1 MLVIPSCARAKS
13 KDASD
18 VGHLVLL
25 DSPGLFAPNRAA
37 IFDAQLL
44 AILNLLSS
52 VVVYNS
58 RGIID
63 RSAMEKLSF
72 AIDTATTMAY
82 MNNHQSKLDSDS
94 HSKSAAKS
102 TALTGAGAG
111 QDSPTKKDPISRPYL
126 IWAVQDFHLEMAAD
140 TTDTT
145 WITKVL
151 RDIDTSN
158 NGTAH
163 MEAQFQAFFLG
174 NAAYTFPFPVAQVKD
189 IPNLSKM
196 PRSQHSP
203 EYKAALQKF
212 VLMLQV
218 RATSKLISGASA
230 TGSMLA
236 NMIEKWTDSIN
247 VPIGNFMGNSAAAL
261 LDHIFFKEVG
271 RLVDKYEKA
280 MSVIRIPWT
289 KEDIVALHDK
299 TLVGLLGDLPQ
310 RLRGAIQEAIN
321 PHLEKYMRDSAE
333 YAQQVEFNRSIM
345 ESESQV
351 VALNKMSGFS
361 NFTFAHLVVV
371 CVLFGIFCAI
381 AKLNRSFRGQSPTHR
396 SEKLV

>member
-1 MLVIPSCARAKS
+1 
-13 KDASD
+13 
-18 VGHLVLL
+18 
-25 DSPGLFAPNRAA
+25 
-37 IFDAQLL
+37 
-44 AILNLLSS
+44 
-52 VVVYNS
+52 
-58 RGIID
+58 
-63 RSAMEKLSF
+63 
-72 AIDTATTMAY
+72 
-82 MNNHQSKLDSDS
+82 
-94 HSKSAAKS
+94 
-102 TALTGAGAG
+102 
-111 QDSPTKKDPISRPYL
+111 
-126 IWAVQDFHLEMAAD
+126 MAAD

-321 PHLEKYMRDSAE
+321 PHLEKYMKESAE
-333 YAQQVEFNRSIM
+333 YSHRIIVRTVAEYNMS
-345 ESESQV
+345 V
-351 VALNKMSGFS
+351 VS
-361 NFTFAHLVVV
+361 NFTHLALTAKDFVDPQVIEQLTNSS
-371 CVLFGIFCAI
+371 LFGLENAVRTELNLNNDARRIEVWAGWNESVEAFIETLHYQRGRIYRANGIQYACGLYILVNIYIAVKIYAVVKLWDAIRCA
-381 AKLNRSFRGQSPTHR
+381 
-396 SEKLV
+396 